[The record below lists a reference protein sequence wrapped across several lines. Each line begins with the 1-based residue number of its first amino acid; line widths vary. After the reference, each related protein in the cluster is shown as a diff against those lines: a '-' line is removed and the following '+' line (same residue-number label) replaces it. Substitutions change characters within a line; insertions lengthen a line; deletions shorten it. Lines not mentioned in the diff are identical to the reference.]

1 MDVKTLFNAG
11 DMVYYVDTNTKK
23 AVYRK
28 IDYIYITADETV
40 HIRCAFKNED
50 SYSTDYVD
58 EEHCFA
64 TKQALLNY
72 ITSDL

>member
-1 MDVKTLFNAG
+1 MEVKTKFNAG
-11 DMVYYVDTNTKK
+11 DMVYYVDANTKK

-40 HIRCAFKNED
+40 HIRCAFNNEN
-50 SYSTDYVD
+50 SYQTDYVD

-64 TKQALLNY
+64 TKQELLNY